1 MSNLMKMVNCT
12 SSHGLLQEMKNKDR
26 SSQFWVHQNKACI
39 QVMEQQRQRL
49 QDRIEAVTS
58 RGAASSGLYEKEHLM
73 GQLVQVEGNIR
84 RMSQD
89 QFAKEDQVGHGSEAD
104 QWQRFFFAVADLLR
118 RSEGRRCRIKN
129 LLDDQKLAGRWKELQ
144 RSRLIRKAA
153 VILQVIK
160 DHDKDKEFEIVVD
173 SEGQQVVRFAGELD
187 SVRAAAV
194 SHALQSQMVF
204 PMALANASD
213 PFGALRGLS
222 VATQQMNALG
232 AQATGVLQLQN
243 PGVPAGSQLA
253 MLPGPQIAMGQLA
266 SWSPGQPMPAMFP
279 GQVVLGANTADQFVL
294 KKEEIAAVEA
304 ELAKSGGS
312 ERLRKLCLHLNVTE
326 QKVGTHFKIY
336 EDNGKSYVTHQM
348 SEVFELERTLENL
361 APRRGMICE
370 AMVFCLE
377 HAFPTPRGTALAKA
391 LVRSLHVPELESEA
405 IIARLFL
412 VSDVLSNAR
421 AHIQGASRYRMVF
434 EEYLPDA
441 FEFLGR
447 QWLRGAETDKLSRAR
462 AEAVLKKMFN
472 AWRNWDAFPTV
483 FIGGLEA
490 LLLGPAPE
498 DASECVNDI
507 LRQKLTEWCE
517 PTKAADLPMAARRR
531 GLCGKDHPVTSC
543 RQRLCV
549 YERYW
554 HSALLE
560 GRMQSGADLNELDC
574 AMEDDDDD
582 NSSIDGTPM
591 SIDGEPL
598 DREDL
603 VHCGLDGETVKDF
616 SAYVDNEPDTTVKVT
631 LAVTMDP
638 YTTGDSSEGIFN
650 EIEACD

>member
-1 MSNLMKMVNCT
+1 
-12 SSHGLLQEMKNKDR
+12 
-26 SSQFWVHQNKACI
+26 
-39 QVMEQQRQRL
+39 
-49 QDRIEAVTS
+49 
-58 RGAASSGLYEKEHLM
+58 M

-84 RMSQD
+84 RMSQE
-89 QFAKEDQVGHGSEAD
+89 QFAKEDQAHHGSEAD

-118 RSEGRRCRIKN
+118 RSDGRRCRIKQ

-144 RSRLIRKAA
+144 RCRMIRKSAA
-153 VILQVIK
+153 ILQVLK

-173 SEGQQVVRFAGELD
+173 SEGQQVVRFAGETD
-187 SVRAAAV
+187 YIRAAAV

-232 AQATGVLQLQN
+232 AQASGMLQA
-243 PGVPAGSQLA
+243 PGFPAGSQLA
-253 MLPGPQIAMGQLA
+253 LQPGPQIALSQLA
-266 SWSPGQPMPAMFP
+266 SWSPGQPMPCMLPNQSMLVPA
-279 GQVVLGANTADQFVL
+279 ASFVL
-294 KKEEIAAVEA
+294 DKEEIAAVEA

-312 ERLRKLCLHLNVTE
+312 ERLRKLCLHLNVNE
-326 QKVGTHFKIY
+326 QAIGTHFKLY
-336 EDNGKSYVTHQM
+336 EDNGKQYVTHQIP
-348 SEVFELERTLENL
+348 EVFELERTLENL
-361 APRRGMICE
+361 APRRAMICE

-421 AHIQGASRYRMVF
+421 AHVQGASRYRMVC
-434 EEYLPDA
+434 EESLPDA

-447 QWLRGAETDKLSRAR
+447 SWLRGAEIDRLSRAR
-462 AEAVLKKMFN
+462 AEAALKKMFN
-472 AWRNWDAFPTV
+472 AWRNWDVFSTV

-507 LRQKLTEWCE
+507 LRQKLVEWCE
-517 PTKAADLPMAARRR
+517 PSIAADLPMAARRR
-531 GLCGKDHPVTSC
+531 GLCGKDHPVAAC

-560 GRMQSGADLNELDC
+560 GRMQSGADLNELDSA
-574 AMEDDDDD
+574 AMEEDDDD
-582 NSSIDGTPM
+582 NSSIDGAPM
-591 SIDGEPL
+591 SIDGDAL

-603 VHCGLDGETVKDF
+603 VYCGLDGETVKDF
-616 SAYVDNEPDTTVKVT
+616 SVYVDNEPDTTVKVS
-631 LAVTMDP
+631 LALTMDP
-638 YTTGDSSEGIFN
+638 YMTGDSSEGIFN